1 MYNSIAFRLVKSCK
15 YALRQINHAF
25 GYDFEKPFKIT
36 YFEGNFTI
44 AAARKNIGVE
54 YDDFI
59 IIIRNPENYC
69 CRDRFMVVKAIG
81 GGFDLVE
88 SRSLGYFGDF
98 KQRLGDYYRKS
109 DFNED
114 RKSKN
119 AQAYFLYQAKE
130 YRRPVKPTPRP
141 SYYIRRNDI
150 VFDKCGNNLTDRRN
164 DLIRR
169 AEALRR
175 ERKRAAYLETDDTGK
190 VKELENRIAATKAAI
205 VKELEAAA
213 TPDEFDKVG
222 KKCDGWHGLRWVVW
236 HFESYKKRTAE
247 KDFPSVEAAAGAY
260 NEIIKEL
267 ENLTKEGETK

>member
-1 MYNSIAFRLVKSCK
+1 MYNQIAFRLVQSCK

-59 IIIRNPENYC
+59 IIIHNPDNYC
-69 CRDRFMVVKAIG
+69 RRDRFMVVKAVG

-88 SRSLGYFGDF
+88 GRALGYYNNFRQSLDY
-98 KQRLGDYYRKS
+98 YYRKS
-109 DFNED
+109 DFNDD

-150 VFDKCGNNLTDRRN
+150 VFDKCGNNITDRRQ
-164 DLIRR
+164 DYARR

-175 ERKRAAYLETDDTGK
+175 ERARAAYLETNDAAK
-190 VKELENRIAATKAAI
+190 VQELENRIAAAKAAI
-205 VKELEAAA
+205 IKELEKAA

-222 KKCDGWHGLRWVVW
+222 KKCEGWHGLRWIVW

-247 KDFPSVEAAAGAY
+247 KDYPSVKAANEAY
-260 NEIIKEL
+260 NEIFNEL
-267 ENLTKEGETK
+267 ENLTKGEI